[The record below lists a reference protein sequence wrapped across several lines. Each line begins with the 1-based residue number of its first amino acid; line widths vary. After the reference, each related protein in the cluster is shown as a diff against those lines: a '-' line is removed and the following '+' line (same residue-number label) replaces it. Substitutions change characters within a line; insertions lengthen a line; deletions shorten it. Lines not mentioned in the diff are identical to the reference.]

1 MCVCTC
7 VVYCEHVCAFVCA
20 HVCALHMCICV
31 SMCALVYSCVCA
43 VYMCVCVHCV
53 CMCAGVLVGVR
64 IVLFAH
70 ACVHMCPAVCCAMG
84 ICVHVCAC
92 ECMRTS
98 ACMHVC
104 AHLYVCTYAHVYECM
119 CVHICVCV
127 CARVPVCVCARRL
140 AGSTQLP
147 RLRPLRRVPCEGQ
160 PRLAVATSRCGHV
173 SLWLRH
179 QHVLPALPCCCRPWA
194 EPRRSLPGARPHLAC
209 TGPWSH
215 RAAPATPAGGRG
227 ASGRRGHAPS
237 RPGTRVSPHRR
248 SPHTPLTSRSLDRE
262 RPPALPP
269 CPSTQRPLSSCTKR
283 ILPGIHELSPR
294 CTSVGR
300 GDAIAPPESS
310 HMRAP
315 RLF

>member
-1 MCVCTC
+1 MSACAHLHVCTCVHICMCVHMHMCMNACVCTFVCVCVCTC
-7 VVYCEHVCAFVCA
+7 A
-20 HVCALHMCICV
+20 
-31 SMCALVYSCVCA
+31 
-43 VYMCVCVHCV
+43 
-53 CMCAGVLVGVR
+53 
-64 IVLFAH
+64 
-70 ACVHMCPAVCCAMG
+70 
-84 ICVHVCAC
+84 
-92 ECMRTS
+92 
-98 ACMHVC
+98 
-104 AHLYVCTYAHVYECM
+104 
-119 CVHICVCV
+119 CVCV
-127 CARVPVCVCARRL
+127 CARVRACTQ
-140 AGSTQLP
+140 AGRQHSASPAPPTAASA
-147 RLRPLRRVPCEGQ
+147 LRG
-160 PRLAVATSRCGHV
+160 AATSRCGHV

-248 SPHTPLTSRSLDRE
+248 SPRTPLTSRSLDRE